1 MNLSFAKRISLGIV
15 ALALSSVMAH
25 AADGPTLF
33 VGGGLLGALDSTKTV
48 THSTLGFNVTGGAD
62 FRAADGTYGFR
73 PGVAIYVLPGST
85 QDGVK
90 TSLTNFQVYGD
101 VVFDSGIKNLSFSG
115 GLSVQRWYYK
125 TTADAGV
132 VSPLGF
138 DDKGFL
144 NGTKLGLRLGVEYRF
159 SKSFTAELL
168 FQQTELGSKD
178 GDAKGNVYSSNG
190 NFPPPTPAQ
199 EGALING
206 TNTNPAWLQVGV
218 KYHF

>member
-1 MNLSFAKRISLGIV
+1 MNMSFAKRISLGIV
-15 ALALSSVMAH
+15 ALALPGVMAH

-33 VGGGLLGALDSTKTV
+33 VGGGLLGGLDSTKTV
-48 THSTLGFNVTGGAD
+48 THSTLGFSVTGGAD
-62 FRAADGTYGFR
+62 FRVADGSYGFR
-73 PGVAIYVLPGST
+73 PGVAVYFLPGSA

-101 VVFDSGIKNLSFSG
+101 IVFDSGIKNLSFTA

-125 TTADAGV
+125 TNADAGV
-132 VSPLGF
+132 VSPYQL

-144 NGTKLGLRLGVEYRF
+144 NGTKLGLRLGMEYQ
-159 SKSFTAELL
+159 FTKNLSAELL
-168 FQQTELGSKD
+168 FQQTDFGSKD
-178 GDAKGNVYSSNG
+178 GEAKGNTYSSSG

-206 TNTNPAWLQVGV
+206 TNVTPAWIQLGI